1 MGVVHLGEDE
11 MAMFRDRRADDPAV
25 IADSRIKTYAEEQG
39 GLALAYWKLAMGRVW
54 GDPIMMTDDEAAARL
69 DVPLGDVDAIFDET
83 MNACGYGSD
92 SSGSRDSAG

>member
-11 MAMFRDRRADDPAV
+11 MAMFRHRRADDPAV
-25 IADSRIKTYAEEQG
+25 IADHMIKSYAEKHG
-39 GLALAYWKLAMGRVW
+39 GLTLAYWKLAMGRDW

-83 MNACGYGSD
+83 MTACGYRYG
-92 SSGSRDSAG
+92 SSG